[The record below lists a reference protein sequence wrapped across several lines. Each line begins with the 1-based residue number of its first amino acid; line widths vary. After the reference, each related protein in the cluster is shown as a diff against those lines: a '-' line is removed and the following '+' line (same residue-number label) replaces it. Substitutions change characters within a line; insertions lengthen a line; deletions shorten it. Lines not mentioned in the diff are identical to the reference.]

1 MSSHLPILLTLLL
14 ASTLA
19 GAQPTDPKP
28 KKVKLPPEQRF
39 LLSVREKMGVTDD
52 AEWALL
58 APRVTKV
65 ALITRHVRDA
75 REAERA
81 LEGKLFRMPT
91 PQNPD
96 DPPAVVYPAQTQAA
110 MANLAELGAA
120 LKAELD
126 NPDARAADIGSR
138 LAAFRRARA
147 DVDRMLS
154 AELARAR
161 EHLRELLTPKQELAL
176 IARGLLD

>member
-1 MSSHLPILLTLLL
+1 MPILFLL
-14 ASTLA
+14 ATCAAGA

-28 KKVKLPPEQRF
+28 KKIKLPPEQRF
-39 LLSVREKMGVTDD
+39 LMSVREKMGVTDD

-65 ALITRHVRDA
+65 AVITRHVRDA
-75 REAERA
+75 READRA

-96 DPPAVVYPAQTQAA
+96 DPPIVAYPAQTEAA
-110 MANLAELGAA
+110 MAHLAELGAA

-126 NPDARAADIGSR
+126 NPDARAADIQAR

-147 DVDRMLS
+147 EVDRMLS

-161 EHLRELLTPKQELAL
+161 EQLRELLTPKQELAL
-176 IARGLLD
+176 VARGLLD